1 MVVKW
6 AFWNDILW
14 NAISQDAIFS
24 NDAVLFTDKVCID
37 LDFECPSIIIT
48 VLFLKHKVKNDFHA
62 VYDGSAL
69 A

>member
-1 MVVKW
+1 MLFLKRL
-6 AFWNDILW
+6 F
-14 NAISQDAIFS
+14 FS

-37 LDFECPSIIIT
+37 LDFECPSVTLT
-48 VLFLKHKVKNDFHA
+48 VLFKHKVKNDFHA